1 MGQARGGRGCPGR
14 GGRVSEAEAEYLA
27 PAEPTKIL
35 AVHLTY
41 RSRVEEYAANVP
53 PQPSY
58 FLKPT
63 TTLNGHRGVIRRPRG
78 TEFLNYEGE
87 LAVIVGRRMKGVAEE
102 DALSYVGGYTCANDV
117 GLHDFRHAD
126 RGSMLRVKGQDG
138 FLPLGPEVVSAEEFD
153 PEDFRLRTYLN
164 GEVVQEGGSDDLIFP
179 VAYQLADLCRLIT
192 LEPGDVV
199 LTGTPANSRS
209 DGAGR
214 HGRGGDRRHRTPD
227 EYRRGVGRG
236 PHRARRAA
244 RDLGQYPARRPRRPG
259 GRGREDGLGGWRVKP
274 VLIRQHEEMTPP
286 GLLVEWLE
294 DRGISYE
301 VHYSYKDG
309 SIPDPSDYSFVA
321 SLGSPYGPNDTHE
334 PGVVTELELI
344 GAAVEKDI
352 PVLGLCFGGEVLSAV
367 LGGRVE
373 RAPVPELGW
382 REIETDD
389 PGAIPS
395 GPWLEWHYERFT
407 TPPGAVEVAR
417 TADAVQA
424 FRLGPHLG
432 VQFHPESTVEIV
444 ADWAGAD
451 TENLAKLGIE
461 DGRDLLA
468 IPPEREEAAREAA
481 FRLFDAF
488 LAEAATHGSEN
499 SAGGAGGKE

>member
-1 MGQARGGRGCPGR
+1 M
-14 GGRVSEAEAEYLA
+14 
-27 PAEPTKIL
+27 
-35 AVHLTY
+35 
-41 RSRVEEYAANVP
+41 
-53 PQPSY
+53 
-58 FLKPT
+58 
-63 TTLNGHRGVIRRPRG
+63 
-78 TEFLNYEGE
+78 
-87 LAVIVGRRMKGVAEE
+87 
-102 DALSYVGGYTCANDV
+102 
-117 GLHDFRHAD
+117 
-126 RGSMLRVKGQDG
+126 
-138 FLPLGPEVVSAEEFD
+138 
-153 PEDFRLRTYLN
+153 
-164 GEVVQEGGSDDLIFP
+164 
-179 VAYQLADLCRLIT
+179 
-192 LEPGDVV
+192 
-199 LTGTPANSRS
+199 
-209 DGAGR
+209 
-214 HGRGGDRRHRTPD
+214 
-227 EYRRGVGRG
+227 
-236 PHRARRAA
+236 
-244 RDLGQYPARRPRRPG
+244 
-259 GRGREDGLGGWRVKP
+259 KP

-286 GLLVEWLE
+286 GLLAEWLE
-294 DRGISYE
+294 DRGITYE

-309 SIPDPSDYSFVA
+309 SVPDPADYSFVA

-334 PGVVTELELI
+334 PGVVAELELV

-451 TENLAKLGIE
+451 AENLAKFGIE

-468 IPPEREEAAREAA
+468 VPPEREEAAREAA

-488 LAEAATHGSEN
+488 LAEAATHRSEN

>member
-1 MGQARGGRGCPGR
+1 M
-14 GGRVSEAEAEYLA
+14 
-27 PAEPTKIL
+27 
-35 AVHLTY
+35 
-41 RSRVEEYAANVP
+41 
-53 PQPSY
+53 
-58 FLKPT
+58 
-63 TTLNGHRGVIRRPRG
+63 
-78 TEFLNYEGE
+78 
-87 LAVIVGRRMKGVAEE
+87 
-102 DALSYVGGYTCANDV
+102 
-117 GLHDFRHAD
+117 
-126 RGSMLRVKGQDG
+126 
-138 FLPLGPEVVSAEEFD
+138 
-153 PEDFRLRTYLN
+153 
-164 GEVVQEGGSDDLIFP
+164 
-179 VAYQLADLCRLIT
+179 
-192 LEPGDVV
+192 
-199 LTGTPANSRS
+199 
-209 DGAGR
+209 
-214 HGRGGDRRHRTPD
+214 
-227 EYRRGVGRG
+227 
-236 PHRARRAA
+236 
-244 RDLGQYPARRPRRPG
+244 
-259 GRGREDGLGGWRVKP
+259 KP

-301 VHYSYKDG
+301 VNYSYKDA

-334 PGVVTELELI
+334 PGVVAELELV
-344 GAAVEKDI
+344 GAAVEKDV

-451 TENLAKLGIE
+451 TENLAKLGIG
-461 DGRDLLA
+461 DGSDLLA

-488 LAEAATHGSEN
+488 LAEAAAHRSEN